1 MAYPIPCE
9 IPKSITATVSRPS
22 IVIICGPTASG
33 KSLLGLELAEALN
46 GEIVSA
52 DSMQVYIHMD
62 IGTDKPSVEVRKRI
76 HHHMIDLVYPDQ
88 RFDAALY
95 GEGAVR
101 AIQGIADSGKRA
113 FLVGGTGLYIKAL
126 VHGLFSCPAIPHE
139 IRGQLQRD
147 ARERGAAYLYEELK
161 RIDPGSASTIH
172 PNDAYRIIRALEVW
186 RTVEK
191 PVSELRQGHGFSQDR
206 YRVLKIGID
215 VERKTLYR
223 RIEARVDRMI
233 DRGLVAEVERLFNL
247 GYGQNLRPMQ
257 SIGYRQIGAYLH
269 GDLSRDRAIELIKR
283 DSRRYAKRQLTWF
296 RGDSEIHW
304 VTGSNSKGDVF
315 TRVKNFLKV

>member
-1 MAYPIPCE
+1 
-9 IPKSITATVSRPS
+9 VSRPS

-62 IGTDKPSVEVRKRI
+62 VGTDKPPVEVRKRI

-88 RFDAALY
+88 RFDAAQY

-101 AIQGIADSGKRA
+101 AIRGISDSGKRA

-126 VHGLFSCPAIPHE
+126 VHGLFSCPAIPRE
-139 IRGQLQRD
+139 IRGQLQSD
-147 ARERGAAYLYEELK
+147 ARERGVAYLYEELE

-186 RTVEK
+186 RTVGK

-215 VERKTLYR
+215 MERKTLYR

-269 GDLSRDRAIELIKR
+269 GDLSRDCAIELIKR

-304 VTGSNSKGDVF
+304 VAGSNSKGDVF